1 MRTPIVSH
9 LLALAWRRRLAV
21 MLLSGAAGAAV
32 ACPPS
37 PGATCDSGDEAPASQ
52 PLGVGVNLDAGNPIN
67 VINGNKYQREE
78 DLPALPGV
86 VTSAIFTDTIVKDL
100 LMGIFKD
107 FDKFTVMGHALMRK
121 NLDAAV
127 KYDATASE
135 TYIAAMVARAHR
147 PT

>member
-37 PGATCDSGDEAPASQ
+37 PGATCDSGGEAPASQ
-52 PLGVGVNLDAGNPIN
+52 PLGVGVNLRAGNPIN
-67 VINGNKYQREE
+67 VINGNEYQREE

-86 VTSAIFTDTIVKDL
+86 GHQRYFYRYNREGFVD
-100 LMGIFKD
+100 GD
-107 FDKFTVMGHALMRK
+107 FQGLRQIYGDGAR
-121 NLDAAV
+121 LDAE
-127 KYDATASE
+127 K
-135 TYIAAMVARAHR
+135 
-147 PT
+147 P